1 MRKNNQILNFLGR
14 GGAFNP
20 KEGNNSAYIKEED
33 TLFLI
38 DCGEDTFGRLIKTE
52 LITNIKNLCIY
63 ITHLHSDHYSSLS
76 TLLYYAKF
84 ICNIKPIVYTA
95 DERLQT
101 IL

>member
-52 LITNIKNLCIY
+52 LITNIKKSLHLYNSSTQRPLFKFKHIALLC
-63 ITHLHSDHYSSLS
+63 
-76 TLLYYAKF
+76 
-84 ICNIKPIVYTA
+84 
-95 DERLQT
+95 
-101 IL
+101 